1 MPIVKSIS
9 IHESPERLISYILNP
24 EKNEQM
30 KLMTG
35 INCHADKDAS
45 YEEFREIYGH
55 FANKYFCRRELSEEK
70 KTGILM
76 FHYIQSFKPDECT
89 PELAHKI
96 GVEWA
101 RKVFGEDHAVLV
113 STHDDREHIHNHFA
127 VSIYD
132 NKGTRWYDNKT
143 TLRRCR
149 EVSDKLAIKYGL
161 SVIEKKKYKPDQRYG
176 DWIKRQLGQSWKVR
190 LAEEIDRLIMDSG
203 VNSVDDLTDRLREQ
217 GYEVRQSK
225 YISIRPPKGKHF
237 IRSFRLGDGYSLEVL
252 TYRIKTKGAVMSEKE
267 LFGYEGLQH
276 KYALCLRE
284 IQLMMYRQ
292 SDSSK
297 VTYRELA
304 RSADLLCFMVNNH
317 IRSEEQFKALVDEAD
332 EKFRD
337 SESRQKDLQRRCE
350 FEEKLIADS
359 GRFLE
364 LWNKERTPDEIE
376 EMGRYRVL
384 IDYELYKDGEVD
396 KHREKLTSIRS
407 ELKAAIEETER
418 LKEERKTAADCYR
431 YYLEQMSGEFGSIL
445 ERKKKEQAERERL
458 QAEERIRLQ
467 AAEREREY
475 KNTADRDQPR

>member
-30 KLMTG
+30 KLTTG
-35 INCHADKDAS
+35 LNCHADKDAA
-45 YEEFREIYGH
+45 YEEFKEIYDY
-55 FANKYFCRRELSEEK
+55 FANKNFYRRELSEEK

-101 RKVFGEDHAVLV
+101 RKVFGEDRAVLV
-113 STHDDREHIHNHFA
+113 STHDDRKHIHNHFA

-132 NKGTRWYDNKT
+132 NKGVRWHDNKT
-143 TLRRCR
+143 TLKRCR

-176 DWIKRQLGQSWKVR
+176 DWIKRQLSQSWKVR

-217 GYEVRQSK
+217 GYEVRQRK

-267 LFGYEGLQH
+267 LFGYEGIQY

-292 SDSSK
+292 ANNSK

-304 RSADLLCFMVNNH
+304 RSADLLCFMVNKH

-337 SESRQKDLQRRCE
+337 SESRQKDFERRCE

-376 EMGRYRVL
+376 EMSRYRVL

-407 ELKAAIEETER
+407 ELETVSTETER
-418 LKEERKTAADCYR
+418 LKEERKTTADCYR

-445 ERKKKEQAERERL
+445 ERKQKEQTERERL

-467 AAEREREY
+467 ASEREREY
-475 KNTADRDQPR
+475 KNTADRDQAR